1 MAAWKTV
8 SRSFLPGLLVL
19 ALVACSTTRS
29 TGGALLPDGPPERR
43 TVQVDPASLEP
54 DAGMIELLA
63 PFAAPVAVLRAP
75 IGRASTDMPRN
86 GDALRCWMAD
96 VVREAAGKALG
107 IPVHAGFVN
116 NGGIRADLPAG
127 PISEYTLLSI
137 MPFDNEINVLELTGE
152 QLLELARDFAPRR
165 GQFPLSGMTIT
176 VAADRTLA
184 DVRVAGEPVRPD
196 ATYLI
201 ATSSYLTGGGDN
213 LGIMST
219 FPPPRETGIRIRDAM
234 IAAVRQLDVQGR
246 AVEPPADLGRY
257 IFLETAQEATPR

>member
-1 MAAWKTV
+1 MVGWKAV
-8 SRSFLPGLLVL
+8 SRSFLLGLL
-19 ALVACSTTRS
+19 ALVSVACATRS
-29 TGGALLPDGPPERR
+29 TGPATQPTVPLEQR
-43 TVQVDPASLEP
+43 TVAVDPGSLEI
-54 DAGMIELLA
+54 DAGMVALLA
-63 PFAAPVAVLRAP
+63 PYAGPVAVLRAP
-75 IGRASTDMPRN
+75 IGRASVDMPRN

-96 VVREAAGKALG
+96 VVREAAAQALG
-107 IPVHAGFVN
+107 TSVHAAFVN

-127 PISEYTLLSI
+127 EVSEYTLLSI
-137 MPFDNEINVLELTGE
+137 MPFDNEINILELTGE

-234 IAAVRQLDVQGR
+234 IAAVKKLDVQGR
-246 AVEPPADLGRY
+246 AIEPPTDLGRY
-257 IFLETAQEATPR
+257 IFLESAQEANPQ